1 MLNKMTLIA
10 AATLALYGCGGGS
23 SSGSANPNKVPQES
37 FDIAI
42 QNSIFAPE
50 TNTQLSYSFSLDGQ
64 SEGDMKLSFQA
75 MDSEQILAALAQIPN
90 SEAII
95 QLANDLVNYGAQQF
109 YYSDE
114 QFNNE
119 EESNTLYFAG
129 SDGALHEVTDV
140 YSIGNQFI
148 AMLMHSSPIFRLN
161 GNDVKEKSP
170 NIDIGE
176 ETMSLQTTL
185 TGNAVHH
192 LLDSFEEHEW
202 VQNLPM
208 TASCQVVW
216 QQQIRETGVRKT
228 FSISSKTIEA
238 AYLTEENTY
247 NLNCDDMDSMEFA
260 TSAERWFN
268 PSLGLIEQIELLKV
282 QQVQINEEK
291 VLLTAIETK

>member
-95 QLANDLVNYGAQQF
+95 QLVNDLVNYGAQQF

-176 ETMSLQTTL
+176 ETMPLQTTL

-228 FSISSKTIEA
+228 FSISGKTIEA

-291 VLLTAIETK
+291 VQLTAIETK

>member
-37 FDIAI
+37 FDVSIH
-42 QNSIFAPE
+42 NSIFAP
-50 TNTQLSYSFSLDGQ
+50 TPSTQLNYAFSLDGQ
-64 SEGDMKLSFQA
+64 PEGDMKLSFQA
-75 MDSEQILAALAQIPN
+75 MGSEQILAALAQIPN
-90 SEAII
+90 SEAMV
-95 QLANDLVNYGAQQF
+95 QLVNDLVNYGAEQF

-114 QFNNE
+114 QYNDD

-129 SDGALHEVTDV
+129 SDGALHEITDA
-140 YSIGNQFI
+140 YFIGHQFI
-148 AMLMHSSPIFRLN
+148 AMLMHSGPIFRLN
-161 GNDVKEKSP
+161 GDDVKEKSP

-185 TGNAVHH
+185 TGYAVHN
-192 LLDSFEEHEW
+192 LLDRFEDHEW

-216 QQQIRETGVRKT
+216 QQQIRETGVRKA
-228 FSISSKTIEA
+228 FSISGKKIEA
-238 AYLTEENTY
+238 AYLMEENIY

-291 VLLTAIETK
+291 VQLTAIETK

>member
-95 QLANDLVNYGAQQF
+95 QLVNDLVNYGAQQF

-185 TGNAVHH
+185 TGNVVHH

-228 FSISSKTIEA
+228 FSISGKTIEA

-291 VLLTAIETK
+291 VRLTAIETK

>member
-1 MLNKMTLIA
+1 
-10 AATLALYGCGGGS
+10 
-23 SSGSANPNKVPQES
+23 
-37 FDIAI
+37 
-42 QNSIFAPE
+42 
-50 TNTQLSYSFSLDGQ
+50 
-64 SEGDMKLSFQA
+64 
-75 MDSEQILAALAQIPN
+75 
-90 SEAII
+90 
-95 QLANDLVNYGAQQF
+95 
-109 YYSDE
+109 
-114 QFNNE
+114 
-119 EESNTLYFAG
+119 
-129 SDGALHEVTDV
+129 
-140 YSIGNQFI
+140 
-148 AMLMHSSPIFRLN
+148 MHSSPIFRLN

-170 NIDIGE
+170 NVDIGE

-228 FSISSKTIEA
+228 FSISGKTIEA

-268 PSLGLIEQIELLKV
+268 PSLGLIEQTELLKV

-291 VLLTAIETK
+291 VQLTAIETK

>member
-23 SSGSANPNKVPQES
+23 SSGSTNPNKGPQES

-95 QLANDLVNYGAQQF
+95 QLVNDLVNYGAQQF
-109 YYSDE
+109 YYSDK

-129 SDGALHEVTDV
+129 SDGALHEITDV

-228 FSISSKTIEA
+228 FSISGKTIEA

-291 VLLTAIETK
+291 VQLTAIETK

>member
-1 MLNKMTLIA
+1 
-10 AATLALYGCGGGS
+10 
-23 SSGSANPNKVPQES
+23 
-37 FDIAI
+37 
-42 QNSIFAPE
+42 
-50 TNTQLSYSFSLDGQ
+50 
-64 SEGDMKLSFQA
+64 MKLSFQA

-95 QLANDLVNYGAQQF
+95 QLVNDLVNYGAQQF

-228 FSISSKTIEA
+228 FSISGKTIEA

-291 VLLTAIETK
+291 VQLTAIETK

>member
-95 QLANDLVNYGAQQF
+95 QLVNDLVNYGAQQF

-192 LLDSFEEHEW
+192 LLDSFEEYEW

-228 FSISSKTIEA
+228 FSISGKTIEA

-291 VLLTAIETK
+291 VQLTAIETK

>member
-95 QLANDLVNYGAQQF
+95 QLVNDLVNYGAQQF

-216 QQQIRETGVRKT
+216 QQQVRETGVRKT
-228 FSISSKTIEA
+228 FSISGKTIEA

>member
-23 SSGSANPNKVPQES
+23 SSGSTNPNKVPQES

-64 SEGDMKLSFQA
+64 SEGDMKLSFQT

-95 QLANDLVNYGAQQF
+95 QLVNDLVNYGAQQF

-228 FSISSKTIEA
+228 FSISGKTIEA

-291 VLLTAIETK
+291 VQLTAIETK

>member
-95 QLANDLVNYGAQQF
+95 QLVNDLVNYGAEQF

-114 QFNNE
+114 QYNDD

-129 SDGALHEVTDV
+129 SDGALHEITDA
-140 YSIGNQFI
+140 YFIGHQFI
-148 AMLMHSSPIFRLN
+148 AMLMHSGPIFRLN
-161 GNDVKEKSP
+161 GDDVKEKSP

-185 TGNAVHH
+185 TGYAVHN
-192 LLDSFEEHEW
+192 LLDRFEDHEW

-216 QQQIRETGVRKT
+216 Q
-228 FSISSKTIEA
+228 
-238 AYLTEENTY
+238 
-247 NLNCDDMDSMEFA
+247 
-260 TSAERWFN
+260 
-268 PSLGLIEQIELLKV
+268 
-282 QQVQINEEK
+282 
-291 VLLTAIETK
+291 

>member
-23 SSGSANPNKVPQES
+23 SSGSANSNKVPQES

-42 QNSIFAPE
+42 PNSIFAPE

-95 QLANDLVNYGAQQF
+95 QLVNDLVNYGAQQF

-192 LLDSFEEHEW
+192 LLDNFEEHEW

-228 FSISSKTIEA
+228 FSISGKTIEA

-291 VLLTAIETK
+291 VQLTAIETK

>member
-23 SSGSANPNKVPQES
+23 SSGSANPNKVPHES

-95 QLANDLVNYGAQQF
+95 QLVNDLVNYGAQQF

-228 FSISSKTIEA
+228 FSISGKTIEA

>member
-23 SSGSANPNKVPQES
+23 SSGSTNPNKVPQES

-95 QLANDLVNYGAQQF
+95 QLVNDLVNYGAQQF

-202 VQNLPM
+202 VQNLPT

-228 FSISSKTIEA
+228 FSISGKTIEA

-291 VLLTAIETK
+291 VQLTAIETK

>member
-23 SSGSANPNKVPQES
+23 SSGSTNPNKVPQES

-50 TNTQLSYSFSLDGQ
+50 TNIQLSYSFSLDGQ

-95 QLANDLVNYGAQQF
+95 QLVNDLVNYGAQQF

-192 LLDSFEEHEW
+192 LLDNFEEHEW

-208 TASCQVVW
+208 TASCQVIW

-228 FSISSKTIEA
+228 FSISGKTIEA

-291 VLLTAIETK
+291 VQLTAIETK

>member
-23 SSGSANPNKVPQES
+23 SSGSTNPNKVPQES

-95 QLANDLVNYGAQQF
+95 QLVNDLVNYGAQQF

-216 QQQIRETGVRKT
+216 QQQTRETGVRKT
-228 FSISSKTIEA
+228 FSISGKTIEA

-291 VLLTAIETK
+291 VQLTAIETK

>member
-37 FDIAI
+37 FDVSIH
-42 QNSIFAPE
+42 NSIFDP
-50 TNTQLSYSFSLDGQ
+50 TPSTQLNYAFSLDGQ
-64 SEGDMKLSFQA
+64 PEGDMKLSFQA
-75 MDSEQILAALAQIPN
+75 MGSEQILAALAQIPN
-90 SEAII
+90 SEAMV
-95 QLANDLVNYGAQQF
+95 QLVNDLVNYGAEQF

-114 QFNNE
+114 QYNDDE
-119 EESNTLYFAG
+119 KSNTLYFAG
-129 SDGALHEVTDV
+129 SDGALHEITDA
-140 YSIGNQFI
+140 YLIGHQFI

-161 GNDVKEKSP
+161 GDDVKEKSP

-185 TGNAVHH
+185 TGYAVHN
-192 LLDSFEEHEW
+192 LLDRFEDREW

-216 QQQIRETGVRKT
+216 QQQIRETGVRKA
-228 FSISSKTIEA
+228 FSISGKKIEA
-238 AYLTEENTY
+238 AYLMEENIY

-291 VLLTAIETK
+291 VQLTAIETK

>member
-95 QLANDLVNYGAQQF
+95 QLVNDLENYGAQQF

-228 FSISSKTIEA
+228 FSISGKTIEA

-291 VLLTAIETK
+291 VQLTAIETK

>member
-95 QLANDLVNYGAQQF
+95 QLVNDLVNYGAQQF

-208 TASCQVVW
+208 TTSCQVVW

-228 FSISSKTIEA
+228 FSISGKTIET

-291 VLLTAIETK
+291 VQLTAIETK

>member
-23 SSGSANPNKVPQES
+23 SSGSVNPNKVPQES

-64 SEGDMKLSFQA
+64 SEGDMKLNFQA

-95 QLANDLVNYGAQQF
+95 QLVNDLVNYGAQQF

-228 FSISSKTIEA
+228 FSISGKTIEA

>member
-1 MLNKMTLIA
+1 M
-10 AATLALYGCGGGS
+10 
-23 SSGSANPNKVPQES
+23 V
-37 FDIAI
+37 
-42 QNSIFAPE
+42 
-50 TNTQLSYSFSLDGQ
+50 QLV
-64 SEGDMKLSFQA
+64 
-75 MDSEQILAALAQIPN
+75 
-90 SEAII
+90 
-95 QLANDLVNYGAQQF
+95 NDLVNYGAEQF

-114 QFNNE
+114 QYNDD

-129 SDGALHEVTDV
+129 SDGALHEITDA
-140 YSIGNQFI
+140 YFIGHQFI

-161 GNDVKEKSP
+161 GDDVKEKSP

-185 TGNAVHH
+185 TGYAVHN
-192 LLDSFEEHEW
+192 LLDRFEDHEW

-216 QQQIRETGVRKT
+216 QQQIRETGMRKA
-228 FSISSKTIEA
+228 FSISGKKIEA
-238 AYLTEENTY
+238 AYLMEENIY

-291 VLLTAIETK
+291 VQLTAIETK

>member
-1 MLNKMTLIA
+1 MLNKVTLIA

-23 SSGSANPNKVPQES
+23 SSSSTNPNKVPQES

-64 SEGDMKLSFQA
+64 SEDDMKLSFQA

-95 QLANDLVNYGAQQF
+95 QLVNDLVNYGAQQF

-148 AMLMHSSPIFRLN
+148 AMLMHSSPIFRLS

-202 VQNLPM
+202 VQDLPM

-228 FSISSKTIEA
+228 FSISGKTIEA

-247 NLNCDDMDSMEFA
+247 NLNCNDMDSMEFA

-291 VLLTAIETK
+291 VQLTAIETK

>member
-23 SSGSANPNKVPQES
+23 SSGSTNPNKVPQES

-95 QLANDLVNYGAQQF
+95 QLVNDLVNYGAQQF

-114 QFNNE
+114 QFSNE

-228 FSISSKTIEA
+228 FSISGKTIEA

>member
-95 QLANDLVNYGAQQF
+95 QLVNDLVNYGAQQF

-176 ETMSLQTTL
+176 ETMSLQTIL

-228 FSISSKTIEA
+228 FSISGKTIEA

-291 VLLTAIETK
+291 VQLTAIETK

>member
-1 MLNKMTLIA
+1 M
-10 AATLALYGCGGGS
+10 
-23 SSGSANPNKVPQES
+23 
-37 FDIAI
+37 
-42 QNSIFAPE
+42 
-50 TNTQLSYSFSLDGQ
+50 
-64 SEGDMKLSFQA
+64 
-75 MDSEQILAALAQIPN
+75 
-90 SEAII
+90 
-95 QLANDLVNYGAQQF
+95 NYGAQQF

-228 FSISSKTIEA
+228 FSISGKTIEA

-291 VLLTAIETK
+291 VQLTAIETK

>member
-64 SEGDMKLSFQA
+64 SESDMKLSFQA

-95 QLANDLVNYGAQQF
+95 QLVNDLVNYGAQQF

-161 GNDVKEKSP
+161 GNDVKEKNP

-185 TGNAVHH
+185 TGNVVHH

-228 FSISSKTIEA
+228 FSISGKTIEA

-291 VLLTAIETK
+291 VQLTAIETK

>member
-95 QLANDLVNYGAQQF
+95 QLVNDLVNYGAQQF

-161 GNDVKEKSP
+161 GNSVKEKSP

-228 FSISSKTIEA
+228 FSISGKTIEA

>member
-1 MLNKMTLIA
+1 
-10 AATLALYGCGGGS
+10 
-23 SSGSANPNKVPQES
+23 
-37 FDIAI
+37 
-42 QNSIFAPE
+42 
-50 TNTQLSYSFSLDGQ
+50 
-64 SEGDMKLSFQA
+64 
-75 MDSEQILAALAQIPN
+75 
-90 SEAII
+90 
-95 QLANDLVNYGAQQF
+95 
-109 YYSDE
+109 
-114 QFNNE
+114 
-119 EESNTLYFAG
+119 
-129 SDGALHEVTDV
+129 
-140 YSIGNQFI
+140 
-148 AMLMHSSPIFRLN
+148 MLMHSSPIFRLN

-228 FSISSKTIEA
+228 FSISGKTIEA

-291 VLLTAIETK
+291 VQLTAIETK

>member
-50 TNTQLSYSFSLDGQ
+50 TNTQFSYSFSLDGQ

-95 QLANDLVNYGAQQF
+95 QLVNDLVNCGAQQF

-119 EESNTLYFAG
+119 EESNTIYFAG

-228 FSISSKTIEA
+228 FSISGKTIEA

-291 VLLTAIETK
+291 VQLTAIETK

>member
-42 QNSIFAPE
+42 QYSIFAPE
-50 TNTQLSYSFSLDGQ
+50 TNTQLSYSFILDGQ

-95 QLANDLVNYGAQQF
+95 QLVNDLVNYGAQQF

-228 FSISSKTIEA
+228 FSISGKTIEA

-291 VLLTAIETK
+291 VQLTAIETK